1 MLIVMS
7 KINKPVQKFC
17 IVCGSST
24 ELKIPEGDN
33 KERAVCTVCGHIH
46 YQNPKV
52 VSGCILE
59 WDDKILLCKRATEPR
74 SGYWTLPAGFLENS
88 ETVSEGALR
97 ETFEEAGATSDKI
110 DLFFMCDLPH
120 ISQIYMMYVGMLKE
134 GKFSVGIESHEVK
147 LFSIDEIPW
156 NDLAFEV
163 IERTLKLYIDDNK
176 KGTIGLHFDKIDK
189 RDE

>member
-1 MLIVMS
+1 MNKS
-7 KINKPVQKFC
+7 KDINKPKSNLEPSC
-17 IVCGSST
+17 KPDIII
-24 ELKIPEGDN
+24 EIPEGDN
-33 KERAVCTVCGHIH
+33 RPRSICKNCGKIF
-46 YQNPKV
+46 YENPKV
-52 VSGCILE
+52 VSGCLLVWE
-59 WDDKILLCKRATEPR
+59 NKILMCRRAIEPR
-74 SGYWTLPAGFLENS
+74 EGRWTLPAGFLENS

-110 DLFFMCDLPH
+110 NLFFMCDLPH
-120 ISQIYMMYVGMLKE
+120 ISQIYMMYVGKLKE
-134 GKFSVGIESHEVK
+134 GKFSAGIESHEVK